1 MISKSDIVEAIRVQR
16 ERLRKFQSFRRDLLL
31 SLPPL
36 VADYALII
44 SGIRRC
50 GKSTLLAQL
59 SVDRYKPE
67 EVLSLNFDTPLL
79 YGFEFSDFR
88 IVDEV
93 IKEHEGCIALLFD
106 EIQIVDGWEVYIR
119 GKLDE
124 GFYVGI
130 TGSNASMLSRE
141 LGTEVDR
148 KTYYERTVPFFVC

>member
-88 IVDEV
+88 MKLLRNMKGVSLFFLTKYRLLMV
-93 IKEHEGCIALLFD
+93 GRCIFGASWMKGFM
-106 EIQIVDGWEVYIR
+106 WE
-119 GKLDE
+119 
-124 GFYVGI
+124 
-130 TGSNASMLSRE
+130 SPAPMLR
-141 LGTEVDR
+141 
-148 KTYYERTVPFFVC
+148 C

>member
-106 EIQIVDGWEVYIR
+106 EIP
-119 GKLDE
+119 
-124 GFYVGI
+124 
-130 TGSNASMLSRE
+130 SR
-141 LGTEVDR
+141 LHHA
-148 KTYYERTVPFFVC
+148 

>member
-59 SVDRYKPE
+59 SVDRY
-67 EVLSLNFDTPLL
+67 NA
-79 YGFEFSDFR
+79 GR
-88 IVDEV
+88 
-93 IKEHEGCIALLFD
+93 GALLEF
-106 EIQIVDGWEVYIR
+106 
-119 GKLDE
+119 
-124 GFYVGI
+124 
-130 TGSNASMLSRE
+130 
-141 LGTEVDR
+141 
-148 KTYYERTVPFFVC
+148 